1 MRASLAAAM
10 LLTLAACGDVPAPA
24 GEAAASV
31 PTPRALMGHY
41 RAASDTARNL
51 TGDMAIERGGLLFE
65 RGVIYYTRTLEPRR
79 GSDRIA
85 RDGDSYAAVAVGQS
99 DLRVELR
106 RVTEEILSDGGRSLC
121 GDDAPSYVALLHE
134 ARATEVKLLVFAGD
148 EPPGP
153 NAIDSRLCGAYAYS
167 APDGA
172 RTRQG
177 VVLW

>member
-1 MRASLAAAM
+1 MRALLAAVA
-10 LLTLAACGDVPAPA
+10 LLSLAACGQASAPA
-24 GEAAASV
+24 DEAAASV
-31 PTPRALMGHY
+31 PPPRVLMGHY

-51 TGDMAIERGGLLFE
+51 TGNLAIERGGLLFE
-65 RGVIYYTRTLEPRR
+65 RGVILYTRTLAPRR
-79 GSDRIA
+79 GSDLIA
-85 RDGDSYAAVAVGQS
+85 RDGDSYAAVAVDQS

-121 GDDAPSYVALLHE
+121 GEDTAAYVAILHTD
-134 ARATEVKLLVFAGD
+134 RVTEVKLLVFAGS

-153 NAIDSRLCGAYAYS
+153 NATNSRLCGAYAYS